1 MNTAASI
8 RLSIKNWAS
17 TDRPSDKLQNMG
29 VESLSDSELIS
40 ILIGSGT
47 QQYSA
52 IDVAQHMLKKFD
64 HNLNTLGKARFDEL
78 TDVEGVGTFTA
89 CKIQAAIELG
99 KRRQKAA
106 VGLKPTL
113 STATA
118 IYEYMHPRMADLDV
132 EEFWV
137 MYLNQSYKLI
147 KAMPISRG
155 GLTETAV
162 DIRVIMREAV
172 LCNATIIAL
181 AHDHPSGN
189 THPSRQD
196 DQLTK
201 AIKDACQLMRIFL
214 LDHVIICDGAYMSYR
229 EEGKL

>member
-1 MNTAASI
+1 MNAATSI
-8 RLSIKNWAS
+8 RLSIKNWAPL
-17 TDRPSDKLQNMG
+17 DRPSDKLQNMG
-29 VESLSDSELIS
+29 VETLSDSELIS

-47 QQYSA
+47 AQMSA
-52 IDVAQHMLKKFD
+52 VDVAHHMLKKFD

-78 TDVEGVGTFTA
+78 TDIEGIGTFTA

-99 KRRQKAA
+99 RRRQKAS
-106 VGLKPTL
+106 VGLRPTL
-113 STATA
+113 SSATA
-118 IYEYMHPRMADLDV
+118 IYEYMHPRMADLEV

-162 DIRVIMREAV
+162 DIRIIMREAV
-172 LCNATIIAL
+172 LCNATIIGL
-181 AHDHPSGN
+181 AHNHPSGN

-196 DQLTK
+196 NQLTK
-201 AIKDACQLMRIFL
+201 AIKDACQLMRLYL
-214 LDHVIICDGAYMSYR
+214 LDHVVVCDGAYVSYR
-229 EEGKL
+229 EEGRL

>member
-1 MNTAASI
+1 MNTATSI
-8 RLSIKNWAS
+8 RLSIKNWAP

-52 IDVAQHMLKKFD
+52 IDVAQHMLNKFD

-118 IYEYMHPRMADLDV
+118 IYEYMHPRMADLEV

-137 MYLNQSYKLI
+137 MCLNQSYKLI

-162 DIRVIMREAV
+162 DIRIIMREAV

-214 LDHVIICDGAYMSYR
+214 LDHVIVCDGAYMSYR

>member
-1 MNTAASI
+1 MNAATSI
-8 RLSIKNWAS
+8 RLSIKNWAPL
-17 TDRPSDKLQNMG
+17 DRPSDKLQSMG
-29 VESLSDSELIS
+29 VETLSDSELIS

-47 QQYSA
+47 AQMSA
-52 IDVAQHMLKKFD
+52 VDVAQHMLKKFD
-64 HNLNTLGKARFDEL
+64 HNLNALGKARFDEL
-78 TDVEGVGTFTA
+78 TDIEGIGTFTA

-99 KRRQKAA
+99 RRRQKAA

-113 STATA
+113 SSATA
-118 IYEYMHPRMADLDV
+118 IYEYMRPRMADLEV

-162 DIRVIMREAV
+162 DIRIIMREAV

-189 THPSRQD
+189 TRPSRQD
-196 DQLTK
+196 DMLTK
-201 AIKDACQLMRIFL
+201 AVKDACQLMRYHL
-214 LDHVIICDGAYMSYR
+214 LDHVIVTDGAYMSYA
-229 EEGKL
+229 ECGKL

>member
-1 MNTAASI
+1 MSTAAL
-8 RLSIKNWAS
+8 RLSIKQWAPEDRP
-17 TDRPSDKLQNMG
+17 TDRLQRLG
-29 VESLSDSELIS
+29 TDSLTDAELLA

-52 IDVAQHMLKKFD
+52 VDIAKHVMGKFNN
-64 HNLNTLGKARFDEL
+64 NLNTLGKARFDEL

-118 IYEYMHPRMADLDV
+118 IYEYMHPRMADLEV

-162 DIRVIMREAV
+162 DIRIIMREAV

-214 LDHVIICDGAYMSYR
+214 LDHVIVCDGAYMSYR